1 MSTTLPTSTFPRSSE
16 AELPVRIYGPEK
28 ALKHPWVLL
37 KELGKDLWM
46 GRELA
51 WRLFVRDFKAQY
63 SQTMLGY
70 VWAFLPPLFASLTFV
85 FLQSQGI
92 VKIEGLGMPY
102 AAFAMIGTMLWQTFV
117 ESIQSPLQAIAS
129 AKPMLAKINFPRESI
144 LIAGLYMVS
153 ASTLIRLFLILGVMA
168 VWGIWP
174 GWSILLLPVFL
185 FGLMVCG
192 FAFGMLLVP
201 LGGLYGDVS
210 KSIPIL
216 AQFWMLLTPVV
227 YPARTSGWSGW
238 LTKWNPVSS
247 LIESARACLTGQ
259 PLDQAWL
266 AVFYLG
272 FFLIISILG
281 TIGFRLIMPHLIA
294 RMGG

>member
-1 MSTTLPTSTFPRSSE
+1 MSSTLQTDNLPERSIS
-16 AELPVRIYGPEK
+16 ELPVRVYSPEK
-28 ALKHPWVLL
+28 ALGHPLVLL
-37 KELGKDLWM
+37 RDLWRDLWA

-63 SQTMLGY
+63 SQTVLGY

-117 ESIQSPLQAIAS
+117 ESIQSPLQAITA

-144 LIAGLYMVS
+144 LVAGMYMVF
-153 ASTLIRLFLILGVMA
+153 ASTLIRLLLIFGVMA
-168 VWGIWP
+168 VWGIVP
-174 GWSILLLPVFL
+174 GWNLLLLPVFL

-192 FAFGMLLVP
+192 FAFGMAMVP
-201 LGGLYGDVS
+201 LGGLYGDVAR
-210 KSIPIL
+210 SIPIV

-227 YPARTSGWSGW
+227 YPARTGGWSGW

-259 PLDQAWL
+259 SLDHLGL
-266 AVFYLG
+266 AIAYM
-272 FFLIISILG
+272 FLFSAISILG
-281 TIGFRLIMPHLIA
+281 ILGFRLIMPHLIV

>member
-1 MSTTLPTSTFPRSSE
+1 MSTTSKPQSQLQGCSSE
-16 AELPVRIYGPEK
+16 LAVRIYSPDK
-28 ALKHPWVLL
+28 ALQHPWPLL
-37 KELGKDLWM
+37 KDLWKDLWA
-46 GRELA
+46 GRELS

-92 VKIEGLGMPY
+92 VKIDGLGMPY

-117 ESIQSPLQAIAS
+117 DSIQSPLQAITA

-144 LIAGLYMVS
+144 LVAGMYMVL
-153 ASTLIRLFLILGVMA
+153 ASTLIRLLLIVGVM
-168 VWGIWP
+168 VFWGITP
-174 GWSILLLPVFL
+174 GWNLMLLPVFL

-192 FAFGMLLVP
+192 FAFGMAIVP
-201 LGGLYGDVS
+201 FGGLYGDVAR
-210 KSIPIL
+210 SIPIV

-227 YPARTSGWSGW
+227 YPARTGGWSGW
-238 LTKWNPVSS
+238 LTQWNPVSS
-247 LIESARACLTGQ
+247 LIESARACLTNQ
-259 PLDQAWL
+259 PLEHFGL
-266 AVFYLG
+266 AIGYVFL
-272 FFLIISILG
+272 FCFVSILG
-281 TIGFRLIMPHLIA
+281 FLGFRLIMPHLIV